1 MNIRQSKE
9 ERSLYEKT
17 VIGLICLSLI
27 AMVSINN
34 IYAEDTE
41 MGNEFTTCSLDNSA
55 IENRTIV
62 NKKFDSQG
70 NLESFDVIVSVPV
83 EDVPVVEPQS
93 ITTVIVTIYRTCKIA
108 KDMGAGFNPCTYLA
122 VALGRAIINGT
133 PKWDPADYGDWK
145 VVRTSHNGYKPG
157 CEPRHSQGCN
167 GFYYTYSYTK
177 IK

>member
-1 MNIRQSKE
+1 
-9 ERSLYEKT
+9 
-17 VIGLICLSLI
+17 
-27 AMVSINN
+27 
-34 IYAEDTE
+34 

-55 IENRTIV
+55 IENGTIV

-108 KDMGAGFNPCTYLA
+108 KDMGAGFNPCVYLA

-133 PKWDPADYGDWK
+133 
-145 VVRTSHNGYKPG
+145 
-157 CEPRHSQGCN
+157 C
-167 GFYYTYSYTK
+167 
-177 IK
+177 